1 MKVSTYRAQS
11 EQLADRLSG
20 SQDQLLELQEAM
32 ERREETVR
40 DLMTKLSES
49 ESEQINAKQDATL
62 ETKELTEQIK
72 MLQEQLVQ
80 VGKALQEAKKFD

>member
-1 MKVSTYRAQS
+1 M
-11 EQLADRLSG
+11 
-20 SQDQLLELQEAM
+20 LELQEAM

-40 DLMTKLSES
+40 ELMTKLSES
-49 ESEQINAKQDATL
+49 ESEQINARQDATL

-80 VGKALQEAKKFD
+80 VGKAL

>member
-1 MKVSTYRAQS
+1 M
-11 EQLADRLSG
+11 
-20 SQDQLLELQEAM
+20 LELQEAM

>member
-1 MKVSTYRAQS
+1 MIKTFNLNILF
-11 EQLADRLSG
+11 EGLH
-20 SQDQLLELQEAM
+20 DQLLELQEAM

-40 DLMTKLSES
+40 ELMTKLSES

-80 VGKALQEAKKFD
+80 VGKAL

>member
-1 MKVSTYRAQS
+1 MKVSTYRTQS
-11 EQLADRLSG
+11 EQLADRLRG

-40 DLMTKLSES
+40 ELMTKLSES

-80 VGKALQEAKKFD
+80 VGKAL

>member
-1 MKVSTYRAQS
+1 M
-11 EQLADRLSG
+11 
-20 SQDQLLELQEAM
+20 LELQEAM

-40 DLMTKLSES
+40 ELMTKLSES

-80 VGKALQEAKKFD
+80 VGKVL

>member
-1 MKVSTYRAQS
+1 M
-11 EQLADRLSG
+11 
-20 SQDQLLELQEAM
+20 LELQEAM

-40 DLMTKLSES
+40 DLMTKLSET

>member
-1 MKVSTYRAQS
+1 M
-11 EQLADRLSG
+11 
-20 SQDQLLELQEAM
+20 LELQEAM

-80 VGKALQEAKKFD
+80 VGKAL

>member
-80 VGKALQEAKKFD
+80 VGKAL

>member
-1 MKVSTYRAQS
+1 M
-11 EQLADRLSG
+11 
-20 SQDQLLELQEAM
+20 LELQEAM

-40 DLMTKLSES
+40 ELMTKLSES
-49 ESEQINAKQDATL
+49 ESEQINAKQDATM

>member
-1 MKVSTYRAQS
+1 M
-11 EQLADRLSG
+11 
-20 SQDQLLELQEAM
+20 LELQEAM

-80 VGKALQEAKKFD
+80 VGKALQEAKKFDSQIWSGFIFPIFNGPAV

>member
-1 MKVSTYRAQS
+1 M
-11 EQLADRLSG
+11 
-20 SQDQLLELQEAM
+20 LELQEAM

-40 DLMTKLSES
+40 ELMTKLSES

-80 VGKALQEAKKFD
+80 VGKAL

>member
-1 MKVSTYRAQS
+1 M
-11 EQLADRLSG
+11 
-20 SQDQLLELQEAM
+20 LELQEAM

-40 DLMTKLSES
+40 ELMTKLSES

>member
-1 MKVSTYRAQS
+1 M
-11 EQLADRLSG
+11 
-20 SQDQLLELQEAM
+20 LELQEAM

-40 DLMTKLSES
+40 ELMTKLSES

-80 VGKALQEAKKFD
+80 VGKALQEAKKFH

>member
-1 MKVSTYRAQS
+1 M
-11 EQLADRLSG
+11 
-20 SQDQLLELQEAM
+20 LELQEAM

-40 DLMTKLSES
+40 ELMTKLSES

-62 ETKELTEQIK
+62 ETRELTEQIK

-80 VGKALQEAKKFD
+80 VGKAL

>member
-1 MKVSTYRAQS
+1 M
-11 EQLADRLSG
+11 
-20 SQDQLLELQEAM
+20 LELQEAM

-40 DLMTKLSES
+40 ELMTKLSES

-62 ETKELTEQIK
+62 ETEELTEQIK

-80 VGKALQEAKKFD
+80 VGKAL

>member
-1 MKVSTYRAQS
+1 M
-11 EQLADRLSG
+11 
-20 SQDQLLELQEAM
+20 LELQEAM

-40 DLMTKLSES
+40 ELMTKLSES
-49 ESEQINAKQDATL
+49 ESEQMNAKQDATL

-80 VGKALQEAKKFD
+80 VGKAL

>member
-1 MKVSTYRAQS
+1 M
-11 EQLADRLSG
+11 
-20 SQDQLLELQEAM
+20 LELQETM

-40 DLMTKLSES
+40 ELMTKLSES

-80 VGKALQEAKKFD
+80 VGKAL

>member
-1 MKVSTYRAQS
+1 M
-11 EQLADRLSG
+11 
-20 SQDQLLELQEAM
+20 LELQEAM
-32 ERREETVR
+32 EKREETVR
-40 DLMTKLSES
+40 ELMTKLSES

-80 VGKALQEAKKFD
+80 VGKAL